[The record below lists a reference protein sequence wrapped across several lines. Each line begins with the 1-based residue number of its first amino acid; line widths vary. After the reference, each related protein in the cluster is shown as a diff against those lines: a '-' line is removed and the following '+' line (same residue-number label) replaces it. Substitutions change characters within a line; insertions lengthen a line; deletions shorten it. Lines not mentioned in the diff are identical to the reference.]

1 MPTAIAEHPPTVA
14 DARDS
19 SPYAIAQDG
28 LAGLIDAA
36 VHTRRLEAMHAAM
49 RVDVIN
55 LAVDYAIRSAD
66 AFTAPSLSPARRREL
81 ARRAVIAELAT
92 ALRLPERTMT
102 RLVSEAWTLATELP
116 ATLAA
121 LRSGS
126 IDEAHARVIV
136 DETAGLTEAPVRER
150 LDAELAVRAT
160 TTTAASLRRIARRLR
175 ESAQAESL
183 AERHERA
190 RAERRVELE
199 PARDGMAWLHLHV
212 AAGDALLIRDRLD
225 RIAAD
230 VRDDE
235 SRCFRHRRPHARPA
249 PSGCRAR
256 PAPARCPAD
265 RRGVPCRGGDRPAH
279 RARDRSGADAARSTM
294 TLPASSRATG
304 RSTPRP
310 HAASPRRPRRSR
322 GSSRTRSR
330 APCSTSTAR
339 PTARRPTSRAG
350 SGCATRPAGSPAATA
365 APHAASSITPRIG
378 AIMGTPRSTTSR
390 TSARITIT

>member
-1 MPTAIAEHPPTVA
+1 M
-14 DARDS
+14 RCDS

-28 LAGLIDAA
+28 LSGLIDAA
-36 VHTRRLEAMHAAM
+36 VQTRRLEAMHAAM

-81 ARRAVIAELAT
+81 ARRAVVAELAT

-190 RAERRVELE
+190 RAQRRVELE
-199 PARDGMAWLHLHV
+199 PARDGMAWLHLHL

-225 RIAAD
+225 RVAAEVRD
-230 VRDDE
+230 DEVRDDE
-235 SRCFRHRRPHARPA
+235 SGASGIDAPHARPA

-256 PAPARCPAD
+256 PAPARRPAD
-265 RRGVPCRGGDRPAH
+265 RRGVPRRGGNRPAH
-279 RARDRSGADAARSTM
+279 RARDRAGADAARPT
-294 TLPASSRATG
+294 TTHPASSRATV

-310 HAASPRRPRRSR
+310 HDTSPRRRRRSR
-322 GSSRTRSR
+322 GSSPIRSR
-330 APCSTSTAR
+330 APCSMSTAR
-339 PTARRPTSRAG
+339 PTARRPTSRVG
-350 SGCATRPAGSPAATA
+350 CGCATRPAGSPAATA
-365 APHAASSITPRIG
+365 VPPAASSITPRIG
-378 AIMGTPRSTTSR
+378 AITVTPRSTISR

>member
-1 MPTAIAEHPPTVA
+1 MVA
-14 DARDS
+14 DVRES
-19 SPYAIAQDG
+19 SPYAIAQNG

-55 LAVDYAIRSAD
+55 LAVDYAIGSAD
-66 AFTAPSLSPARRREL
+66 AFTAPSMSPARRREL
-81 ARRAVIAELAT
+81 ARRAVVAELAT

-121 LRSGS
+121 LRSGD
-126 IDEAHARVIV
+126 IDEAHARVII
-136 DETAGLTEAPVRER
+136 DETAGLAEAPIRER

-160 TTTAASLRRIARRLR
+160 TTTAASLRRMARRLR

-183 AERHERA
+183 ADRHERA

-212 AAGDALLIRDRLD
+212 AAGRR
-225 RIAAD
+225 AAD
-230 VRDDE
+230 PRSARSRGRRCARRRV
-235 SRCFRHRRPHARPA
+235 RCFRHRRPHARPA

-265 RRGVPCRGGDRPAH
+265 RRGVPCRGGNRPAH
-279 RARDRSGADAARSTM
+279 RARDRAGADAAR
-294 TLPASSRATG
+294 P
-304 RSTPRP
+304 
-310 HAASPRRPRRSR
+310 
-322 GSSRTRSR
+322 
-330 APCSTSTAR
+330 
-339 PTARRPTSRAG
+339 
-350 SGCATRPAGSPAATA
+350 
-365 APHAASSITPRIG
+365 
-378 AIMGTPRSTTSR
+378 
-390 TSARITIT
+390 